1 MTDEVRPEVI
11 KKTQDL
17 LGKYFKKPPL
27 TEKLLRKPPFRFL
40 HDIITAL
47 IKETGFLKGLFTE
60 EELNSDNIKDKEA
73 KLAFLTKLIDVV
85 KLISGANL
93 MVKASKIIS
102 GQEPMKTNELLQA
115 IGKAIDKKV
124 SSTEVIEHYKK
135 NLEKKTKTG
144 SKSKSVIKDTET
156 TLKKSVPRQA
166 SQTRKSSEKDKVSV
180 ERKKRSSSTGKVA
193 SGESKRS
200 DNDKTNEKATK
211 EKKTDERKEEI
222 SKNTKAID
230 IPPAE
235 PVEKKVSTS
244 SQRRKVSSS
253 TNITSAI
260 AIESTKE
267 DEQEQKQEQHKNS
280 SSKIKR
286 SVQMNSS
293 QDKLANLSSEMLNNE
308 RQDKLATNNFN
319 KEIKENGI
327 MEEGK
332 SRQDIDK
339 NDTSTLELTGSQ
351 SDTSE
356 TTILQQ
362 SNARP
367 TTSLRPPSTRPIS
380 ARPAAPRMRT
390 KAELIVNEDIQTPL
404 GNISVIVENSDLKDD
419 DDDAEDMVVME
430 AKGTGND
437 FLENGDYKIDN
448 QLMQEHG
455 HLVAQILETQR
466 ELVNTDNV
474 DVLPK
479 KVDIAW
485 EGSKRDREATAKEI
499 DKLRG
504 TIQTLTRTTNP
515 LGKLL
520 DYVQEDVEMMQKELL
535 DWKNQYRQ
543 LNEQLE
549 REQIETQEMIEPM
562 KNTLKDIDNNIKTQ
576 SNKIRHIKAQVM
588 KNEQKIRR
596 LLNGNL

>member
-1 MTDEVRPEVI
+1 MTDEVRLEVI

-40 HDIITAL
+40 HDIITAI
-47 IKETGFLKGLFTE
+47 IKETGFLKGLFSE

-93 MVKASKIIS
+93 MVRASKIIS
-102 GQEPMKTNELLQA
+102 GQEPTKTNELLQA
-115 IGKAIDKKV
+115 IGKAINKKV
-124 SSTEVIEHYKK
+124 SSTEAIEHYKK
-135 NLEKKTKTG
+135 SLEKKNKAG
-144 SKSKSVIKDTET
+144 SKSKST
-156 TLKKSVPRQA
+156 TKEEAQKKPRQV
-166 SQTRKSSEKDKVSV
+166 SQTRKSSEKDKGSG
-180 ERKKRSSSTGKVA
+180 ERKKRSSSTGEVA
-193 SGESKRS
+193 SGESKRA
-200 DNDKTNEKATK
+200 DNDKANEKTTRKKGGNEGK
-211 EKKTDERKEEI
+211 EDS

-235 PVEKKVSTS
+235 PIEDKVLAA
-244 SQRRKVSSS
+244 SQRRASLSAK
-253 TNITSAI
+253 TKQNTTSAT
-260 AIESTKE
+260 ATESKE
-267 DEQEQKQEQHKNS
+267 EQAQHRNS
-280 SSKIKR
+280 SSRVKR
-286 SVQMNSS
+286 SAHINGS
-293 QDKLANLSSEMLNNE
+293 QEKAAKLPSKGLNNE
-308 RQDKLATNNFN
+308 EQDESTTNFN
-319 KEIKENGI
+319 KEIQENGVT
-327 MEEGK
+327 EEEDKPLQQGVNE
-332 SRQDIDK
+332 K
-339 NDTSTLELTGSQ
+339 NDKTDISALDLAGSQ
-351 SDTSE
+351 ESTTE
-356 TTILQQ
+356 TTTLQQ
-362 SNARP
+362 SRARP
-367 TTSLRPPSTRPIS
+367 MTSLRPPSTRPIS
-380 ARPAAPRMRT
+380 ARPAAPRVRT
-390 KAELIVNEDIQTPL
+390 KAELIVNEEIQTPL

-419 DDDAEDMVVME
+419 DDDDAEDMVVME
-430 AKGTGND
+430 TRGSGGD

-485 EGSKRDREATAKEI
+485 EGSKREREATAKEI

-535 DWKNQYRQ
+535 DWRSQYRQ

-549 REQIETQEMIEPM
+549 RERIETQEVVEPM
-562 KNTLKDIDNNIKTQ
+562 KGTLKEIDNNIKAQ
-576 SNKIRHIKAQVM
+576 LDKIRQAKAQVM
-588 KNEQKIRR
+588 RNEEKIRR

>member
-1 MTDEVRPEVI
+1 MTDEVRAEVI

-40 HDIITAL
+40 HDIITAI
-47 IKETGFLKGLFTE
+47 IKETGFLEGLFSE

-93 MVKASKIIS
+93 TVRASKIVS
-102 GQEPMKTNELLQA
+102 GQEPTKTNELLQA
-115 IGKAIDKKV
+115 IGRALDKKV
-124 SSTEVIEHYKK
+124 SSREAIEHYKK
-135 NLEKKTKTG
+135 SLEKKTKAGT
-144 SKSKSVIKDTET
+144 KSKSTTKEET
-156 TLKKSVPRQA
+156 SKKPASRQT
-166 SQTRKSSEKDKVSV
+166 SQTRKSSEKDKISA

-193 SGESKRS
+193 SSEAKHDKNERIEESKARS
-200 DNDKTNEKATK
+200 GND
-211 EKKTDERKEEI
+211 RKEES
-222 SKNTKAID
+222 SKNIEAID

-235 PVEKKVSTS
+235 PVPNKVPTSAQRRRPSSSAKVKQDATITADANDLTREEQARHRSASSRPRRSAHVNGLQEKIGSLQTS
-244 SQRRKVSSS
+244 S
-253 TNITSAI
+253 
-260 AIESTKE
+260 
-267 DEQEQKQEQHKNS
+267 
-280 SSKIKR
+280 
-286 SVQMNSS
+286 
-293 QDKLANLSSEMLNNE
+293 NNE
-308 RQDKLATNNFN
+308 EQTRPVTSGYARET
-319 KEIKENGI
+319 KENG
-327 MEEGK
+327 MEEESARQQSVDK
-332 SRQDIDK
+332 SDK
-339 NDTSTLELTGSQ
+339 PTSELAGSQ
-351 SDTSE
+351 VEAEMTVS
-356 TTILQQ
+356 QQ

-367 TTSLRPPSTRPIS
+367 KTSLRPPSARPIS
-380 ARPAAPRMRT
+380 ARPAAPRMRAKT
-390 KAELIVNEDIQTPL
+390 EAIVNEEIQTPV
-404 GNISVIVENSDLKDD
+404 GNISVIVENSDLKNDDDD

-430 AKGTGND
+430 AKGSGSD
-437 FLENGDYKIDN
+437 LLENGDYKIDN

-485 EGSKRDREATAKEI
+485 ETGSQRDRETAVKEI

-535 DWKNQYRQ
+535 DWRSQYRQ
-543 LNEQLE
+543 LSEQLE
-549 REQIETQEMIEPM
+549 REQNETQEMTEPM
-562 KNTLKDIDNNIKTQ
+562 KETLKEIDNNMKIQ
-576 SNKIRHIKAQVM
+576 SDKIREVKAQIM
-588 KNEQKIRR
+588 KNNQKIRR